1 MPTARPEDVSLEWWL
16 ILNSLETFFGFLA
29 AADFRFAGG
38 ICKGFRPLGPVSE
51 P

>member
-1 MPTARPEDVSLEWWL
+1 MYHWKGGRFRT
-16 ILNSLETFFGFLA
+16 LETFFGFLD

-38 ICKGFRPLGPVSE
+38 VYKGFRPLGPVSE